1 MPGWLIDLF
10 GSRQV
15 EEAFLALTLAPL
27 PIWVSLAFFPN
38 RKWTQW
44 IASPFLAPPLLSLAY
59 LYFVWKLWD
68 IGAPDAPDPMARSVR
83 GYIYHPLVFLVLW
96 AHLQMA
102 NLFVGTVLAADARRR
117 GLSVRV
123 ELALCWIFAPVAV
136 LLYTVRRWFRR
147 TLKIPI

>member
-1 MPGWLIDLF
+1 MPGWIIDLF

-27 PIWVSLAFFPN
+27 PVWIALALFPN
-38 RKWTQW
+38 RKWTKW
-44 IASPFLAPPLLSLAY
+44 VASPFLAPPLLGVAY
-59 LYFVWKLWD
+59 LYLAWKLWK
-68 IGAPDAPDPMARSVR
+68 IGAPDAPDAMARSVR
-83 GYIYHPLVFLVLW
+83 GYIHHPMVFLVLW

-102 NLFVGTVLAADARRR
+102 NLFVGTVLVADARRR

-136 LLYTVRRWFRR
+136 LIYTVRRWFRR
-147 TLKIPI
+147 PLKPFS